1 MGRVTGKVA
10 LITGAARGQGRSHAV
25 RLAEEGADIFLL
37 DACAEIASVRYPLA
51 TEADLKETAE
61 LVAATGRRV
70 IARTADVRSQE
81 EMNDAVAETITEFGH
96 VDIVCANAGIVGFA
110 PTWELSEAE
119 WQDVLD
125 VNLTGVFHTV
135 KAVVPTMID
144 AASGGSIV
152 ITSSIQAFRGSA
164 NIAHYNASKAGVMGL
179 MRTLAGE
186 LGRHKIRVNTVNP
199 SAVATPMLLNDAT
212 FGVFGPDLETPGP
225 DDLWERSKA
234 RNVMDVGW
242 VEPIDMSNAVLFLAS
257 DESRYITGAS
267 LPVDA
272 GLLLQ

>member
-1 MGRVTGKVA
+1 MGRVSGKVA
-10 LITGAARGQGRSHAV
+10 LITGAARGQGRSHAI
-25 RLAEEGADIFLL
+25 RLAEEGADVFLV
-37 DACAEIASVRYPLA
+37 DACADIASVRYPLP

-70 IARTADVRSQE
+70 EWAVADVRSQHD
-81 EMNDAVAETITEFGH
+81 MNSVVSAAISSYGY

-110 PTWELSEAE
+110 PTWELTEDE
-119 WQDVLD
+119 WQDVID

-135 KAVVPTMID
+135 KAVVPTMIE
-144 AASGGSIV
+144 AGRAGSIV

-186 LGRHKIRVNTVNP
+186 LGRKRIRVNTVNP
-199 SAVATPMLLNDAT
+199 SAVATPMLHNETT
-212 FGVFGPDLETPGP
+212 FAVFGPDLENPGV
-225 DDLWERSKA
+225 DDLWESSKS